1 MPYLPINE
9 YPGKLIAIEGTDGVG
24 RTTQIQLLREWLEVK
39 GYGVIETGW
48 TRSML
53 MQPTIELAK
62 SSNTLNK
69 LTFVLLY
76 ATDFAD
82 RLEKEIIPALKAGF
96 VVLSDRYIFTAL
108 ARAGVRGIDRQWLRS
123 LYGFAIAPH
132 LVFYLKV
139 DVETLIGRVLE
150 ARGMD
155 FWESGMDLKLG
166 DDIYDS
172 FRAYQNRLLREYASM
187 ADEFH
192 FRTLDARRSVDR
204 IQDELRKQV
213 AAFLERDR
221 ISRRNGIYT
230 RRNSPETRPRYGSGD
245 AAAGSAVDGAGG
257 PRYVYALRDCPN
269 RLAPCKIDVAG
280 LNFYYGA
287 LRVLHDINLQDSCR
301 TRSRRSSVRR
311 AAANR
316 RSCDR

>member
-1 MPYLPINE
+1 MTSPSDASELPEEGANGSGLAGSYYGQGVPYLPLDG

-24 RTTQIQLLREWLEVK
+24 RSTQTQLLREWLEVK

-48 TRSML
+48 TRSTL
-53 MQPTIELAK
+53 MQPTIEIAK

-108 ARAGVRGIDRQWLRS
+108 ARAGVRGVDRQWLRN

-132 LVFYLKV
+132 LVFYLNI
-139 DVETLIGRVLE
+139 DVKTLIARVLE
-150 ARGMD
+150 SRGMD
-155 FWESGMDLKLG
+155 YWESGMDLKHG

-172 FRAYQNRLLREYASM
+172 FRAYQNKLLREYASM
-187 ADEFH
+187 ADEFN
-192 FRTLDARRSVDR
+192 FRVVDARRSIDR

-213 AAFLERDR
+213 GAFLEPAEKP
-221 ISRRNGIYT
+221 GEVALT
-230 RRNSPETRPRYGSGD
+230 R
-245 AAAGSAVDGAGG
+245 
-257 PRYVYALRDCPN
+257 
-269 RLAPCKIDVAG
+269 
-280 LNFYYGA
+280 
-287 LRVLHDINLQDSCR
+287 
-301 TRSRRSSVRR
+301 
-311 AAANR
+311 
-316 RSCDR
+316 

>member
-1 MPYLPINE
+1 MTSSSDAPPPRADEPEGGASGNGTAGRYYGRGIPYLPIAG
-9 YPGKLIAIEGTDGVG
+9 YPGKLIAVEGTDGVG
-24 RTTQIQLLREWLEVK
+24 RSTQIQLLREWLEVK

-48 TRSML
+48 TRSPL
-53 MQPTIELAK
+53 MQPTIEIAK

-96 VVLSDRYIFTAL
+96 IVLSDRYIFTAL
-108 ARAGVRGIDRQWLRS
+108 ARAGVRGVDRQWLRN

-132 LVFYLKV
+132 MVFYLKV

-155 FWESGMDLKLG
+155 FWESGMDLKHG

-172 FRAYQNRLLREYASM
+172 FRTYQNKLLREYSSM

-192 FRTLDARRSVDR
+192 FRVVDARRSVDH
-204 IQDELRKQV
+204 IQDELRRQV
-213 AAFLERDR
+213 AAFLEPDEKPQEPAL
-221 ISRRNGIYT
+221 T
-230 RRNSPETRPRYGSGD
+230 R
-245 AAAGSAVDGAGG
+245 
-257 PRYVYALRDCPN
+257 
-269 RLAPCKIDVAG
+269 
-280 LNFYYGA
+280 
-287 LRVLHDINLQDSCR
+287 
-301 TRSRRSSVRR
+301 
-311 AAANR
+311 
-316 RSCDR
+316 

>member
-1 MPYLPINE
+1 MTGVDPTGVPDGGANGGIQAGRYYGRSIPYLPIDG
-9 YPGKLIAIEGTDGVG
+9 YPGKLIAIEGTEGVG
-24 RTTQIQLLREWLEVK
+24 RSTQIQLLREWMEVR

-48 TRSML
+48 ARSTM
-53 MQPTIELAK
+53 MQPTIEIAK

-108 ARAGVRGIDRQWLRS
+108 ARAGVRGVDRQWLRN

-132 LVFYLKV
+132 LVFYLNI
-139 DVETLIGRVLE
+139 DVKTLIGRVL
-150 ARGMD
+150 ASRGMD
-155 FWESGMDLKLG
+155 FWESGMDLKHG

-187 ADEFH
+187 ADEFD
-192 FRTLDARRSVDR
+192 FRVVDARRSVER

-213 AAFLERDR
+213 GAFLEPAEKPVEQPAL
-221 ISRRNGIYT
+221 SR
-230 RRNSPETRPRYGSGD
+230 
-245 AAAGSAVDGAGG
+245 
-257 PRYVYALRDCPN
+257 
-269 RLAPCKIDVAG
+269 
-280 LNFYYGA
+280 
-287 LRVLHDINLQDSCR
+287 
-301 TRSRRSSVRR
+301 
-311 AAANR
+311 
-316 RSCDR
+316 

>member
-1 MPYLPINE
+1 MTSSSDEPNEGANGNGQAGRYYGRGIPYLPIDG

-24 RTTQIQLLREWLEVK
+24 RSTQIQLLREWLEVK

-48 TRSML
+48 TRSPL

-108 ARAGVRGIDRQWLRS
+108 ARAGVRGVDRQWLRN

-132 LVFYLKV
+132 MVFYLNI
-139 DVETLIGRVLE
+139 DV
-150 ARGMD
+150 
-155 FWESGMDLKLG
+155 KHG

-172 FRAYQNRLLREYASM
+172 FRTYQSRLLKEYGSM
-187 ADEFH
+187 GDEFH
-192 FRTLDARRSVDR
+192 FRVLDARRSVGR
-204 IQDELRKQV
+204 IQDELR
-213 AAFLERDR
+213 
-221 ISRRNGIYT
+221 
-230 RRNSPETRPRYGSGD
+230 
-245 AAAGSAVDGAGG
+245 
-257 PRYVYALRDCPN
+257 
-269 RLAPCKIDVAG
+269 
-280 LNFYYGA
+280 
-287 LRVLHDINLQDSCR
+287 
-301 TRSRRSSVRR
+301 
-311 AAANR
+311 
-316 RSCDR
+316 

>member
-1 MPYLPINE
+1 MPDKTYEGANGDIQAGRYYGRGVPYLSIDG

-24 RTTQIQLLREWLEVK
+24 RSTQILLLREWLEVK

-48 TRSML
+48 TRSPL

-62 SSNTLNK
+62 ASNTLNK

-108 ARAGVRGIDRQWLRS
+108 ARAGVRGTDRQWLRN

-132 LVFYLKV
+132 LTFYLKV
-139 DVETLIGRVLE
+139 DIDTLIRRVLS

-172 FRAYQNRLLREYASM
+172 FRAYQNKLLREYNSM
-187 ADEFH
+187 AEEFH
-192 FRTLDARRSVDR
+192 FRNIDARGSIER
-204 IQDELRKQV
+204 IHQELRKQV
-213 AAFLERDR
+213 AVFLEP
-221 ISRRNGIYT
+221 T
-230 RRNSPETRPRYGSGD
+230 R
-245 AAAGSAVDGAGG
+245 
-257 PRYVYALRDCPN
+257 
-269 RLAPCKIDVAG
+269 
-280 LNFYYGA
+280 
-287 LRVLHDINLQDSCR
+287 
-301 TRSRRSSVRR
+301 
-311 AAANR
+311 
-316 RSCDR
+316 

>member
-1 MPYLPINE
+1 LIGGAGGDAQAGHYYGRSIPYLPIDG

-24 RTTQIQLLREWLEVK
+24 RSTQIQLLREWLEIK
-39 GYGVIETGW
+39 GYGVVETGW
-48 TRSML
+48 TRSPL

-108 ARAGVRGIDRQWLRS
+108 ARAGVRGIDRQWLRN
-123 LYGFAIAPH
+123 LYGFAITPH

-155 FWESGMDLKLG
+155 FWESGMDLKSG

-172 FRAYQNRLLREYASM
+172 FRAYQNRLLREYTSM

-192 FRTLDARRSVDR
+192 FRTLDARRSINR
-204 IQDELRKQV
+204 IQEELRKQV
-213 AAFLERDR
+213 SAFLEPSDK
-221 ISRRNGIYT
+221 
-230 RRNSPETRPRYGSGD
+230 PVE
-245 AAAGSAVDGAGG
+245 AVVSAK
-257 PRYVYALRDCPN
+257 L
-269 RLAPCKIDVAG
+269 
-280 LNFYYGA
+280 
-287 LRVLHDINLQDSCR
+287 
-301 TRSRRSSVRR
+301 
-311 AAANR
+311 
-316 RSCDR
+316 